1 MKTKTSHPA
10 RTRLCALLLAVLL
23 FGSLCACGKAAP
35 KPSTAPAQAPAR
47 QLLPAMEQRRV
58 LEENRALWAFPE
70 GESYYDA
77 WAYVFTD
84 LDHNGQM
91 EVLAA
96 STQGTGV
103 FTYAHFYEVLADGS
117 GVRNLYHASVEIEGT
132 DDWPEIIVD
141 SLPCYYDR
149 AADRYYYACQGVTRD
164 GAAHQVL
171 SWAALSLKDGVAE
184 WEYLGREDLQWTDG
198 GEGPIVTCTDAAG
211 NPISE
216 QDYDALVERRFAGM
230 EKSEQKLNW
239 TLIQPPLPE
248 YIPEPEPVSTPEPVP
263 TPAPTPEPTAAPV
276 QSGPQVVV
284 TKNPTSE
291 ALGVGE
297 KTWFIAH
304 ASNALALT
312 WEILDPQ
319 GNVYS
324 LADAMSRHP
333 GLKLEALEK
342 DTLAVSNVPQSL
354 NGWGAR
360 ARFDGQGNTAYSD
373 IATLYVGD
381 YAGAYAS
388 VIQAYKTAYETGNRT
403 AEYAFNNNISEYI
416 VGSEQVGYGLKDLDK
431 DGMPELVIADY
442 GGAAGKIVFDLY
454 TLYNGLP
461 VQLAMSTARNRWFL
475 RTDSLMYNEASGG
488 AAYSYRS
495 LYRKTGTELSGI
507 RSAFTWPNDAG
518 GVDYYLQE
526 GTVSFEPLSG
536 DTKLSE
542 TEFGAKVDELQGT
555 FFLPTLTKI
564 A

>member
-1 MKTKTSHPA
+1 MKPTTSRPA
-10 RTRLCALLLAVLL
+10 RIRLGALLLALVL

-35 KPSTAPAQAPAR
+35 QPSAIPAQAPAR
-47 QLLPAMEQRRV
+47 QLLPAMEQRRI

-70 GESYYDA
+70 GESYYDP

-96 STQGTGV
+96 STQGTGI
-103 FTYAHFYEVLADGS
+103 FTYANFYEVLADGS
-117 GVRNLYHASVEIEGT
+117 GVRNLYHADEEIEGP

-141 SLPCYYDR
+141 ALPCYHDR
-149 AADRYYYACQGVTRD
+149 TADRYYYICQGVTRD
-164 GAAHQVL
+164 GAAHQIL
-171 SWAALSLKDGVAE
+171 AWAALCLKDGVAE
-184 WEYLGREDLQWTDG
+184 WEYLGREELQWTNG
-198 GEGPIVTCTDAAG
+198 GEGPIVTCMDAAG

-216 QDYDALVERRFAGM
+216 QDYESLAERRFAGM
-230 EKSEQKLNW
+230 ERTEQKLNW
-239 TLIQPPLPE
+239 TVIQPPLPE
-248 YIPEPEPVSTPEPVP
+248 YVPEPEPMPAP
-263 TPAPTPEPTAAPV
+263 TTAPTSEPTPEPTPVPV

-291 ALGVGE
+291 ALEAGG

-312 WEILDPQ
+312 WEIVDPQ

-360 ARFDGQGNTAYSD
+360 ARFDGQGSTAYSD
-373 IATLYVGD
+373 TATLYVGD

-388 VIQAYKTAYETGNRT
+388 VIQAYKTAYESGNRT

-416 VGSEQVGYGLKDLDK
+416 VGSEHVGYGLKDLDK

-442 GGAAGKIVFDLY
+442 GGEAGKIVFDLY

-475 RTDSLMYNEASGG
+475 RTDSLIYNEASGG
-488 AAYSYRS
+488 AAHSYRS

-564 A
+564 I